1 MMKYFAITLLIFL
14 ALSVNGQKLKWL
26 NKLSY
31 NSTIEPG
38 KAIMYGNFIQRL
50 GFSSGGFAQ
59 ELQIIN
65 LDTEELYSFTVK
77 PALKSAKENTFIYFI
92 KPGNYAI
99 LNYLWTQSKWYGG
112 KIFTEPIYKGI
123 ASTADLDE
131 KIKSGQIS
139 KDELK
144 QFTFSVTEN
153 SLTYLGTWHF
163 DKEIVKFKDKKLD
176 LDTPL
181 SKRFKKLNFSQAIIE
196 LPH

>member
-77 PALKSAKENTFIYFI
+77 PALKSAKENICYD
-92 KPGNYAI
+92 
-99 LNYLWTQSKWYGG
+99 W
-112 KIFTEPIYKGI
+112 
-123 ASTADLDE
+123 
-131 KIKSGQIS
+131 
-139 KDELK
+139 
-144 QFTFSVTEN
+144 
-153 SLTYLGTWHF
+153 
-163 DKEIVKFKDKKLD
+163 
-176 LDTPL
+176 
-181 SKRFKKLNFSQAIIE
+181 NFSRLILFAVKRRKWDE
-196 LPH
+196 DAK